1 MTQNNS
7 RRPKKMKK
15 SKVLPTDGWT
25 NRRTDG
31 PTNGA
36 GCRVACTRLKRTPSQ
51 TKYGSDEVRLE
62 PLEGWLGCAGDLLIR
77 RILGEKDGRLVEVG
91 KSWSKRSRLVDGLI
105 GLGRLMVG
113 DYLINAKWLIVG
125 VRFIDLLMV

>member
-1 MTQNNS
+1 M
-7 RRPKKMKK
+7 
-15 SKVLPTDGWT
+15 
-25 NRRTDG
+25 
-31 PTNGA
+31 
-36 GCRVACTRLKRTPSQ
+36 
-51 TKYGSDEVRLE
+51 E

-113 DYLINAKWLIVG
+113 DFLINAEWLIVG
-125 VRFIDLLMV
+125 VRFIDLGNVLMV